1 MIGKLPLTML
11 LLVNGVV
18 FLFGC
23 LITGLSYL
31 AYRDAAS
38 PRSFRWSTL
47 GFALITVGSTV
58 EPVYQ
63 FGIRRDFDIGA
74 AEILRLQ
81 ALEGV
86 FIALGLIL
94 LFASV
99 YGYGTSVLDER
110 SAFDG
115 SETVEK
121 DTGAGRG
128 LGDPADERGRAESE
142 R

>member
-1 MIGKLPLTML
+1 MIGPLSLSVL
-11 LLVNGVV
+11 LLLNGVV

-38 PRSFRWSTL
+38 PSAFRWSTL
-47 GFALITVGSTV
+47 GFGMITLGCVV

-63 FGIRRDFDIGA
+63 FGFRRDFDIGTT
-74 AEILRLQ
+74 ELLRLQ

-99 YGYGTSVLDER
+99 YGYGTRSLDEGT
-110 SAFDG
+110 AFDVSG
-115 SETVEK
+115 TAEES
-121 DTGAGRG
+121 TGAGRP
-128 LGDPADERGRAESE
+128 LGESPDERSRVESE
-142 R
+142 Q